1 MSDNKSVG
9 AKGEQFA
16 AEYLKDKG
24 YEILEM
30 NWVAERCEVDIIAKY
45 NSVIIFV
52 EVKTRTN
59 DFYGNPEEAVN
70 EAKQENLMK
79 VADAYLIEND
89 LDNEIRFDII
99 SIIWNKNRKDI
110 YHIED
115 AIVP

>member
-1 MSDNKSVG
+1 MSDNKAIG
-9 AKGEQFA
+9 PKGEQFA
-16 AEYLKDKG
+16 AEYLKDNG

-30 NWVAERCEVDIIAKY
+30 NWVAESCEVDIIAKY
-45 NSVIIFV
+45 NSIIIFV

-79 VADAYLIEND
+79 VAEAYLIEND

-99 SIIWNKNRKDI
+99 SIIWNKERKDI